1 VIIGVGVDQLDIAR
15 VERELAGTTGFRE
28 QVFTELE
35 IAYSESKAHP
45 AMHYAARFAA
55 KEAFMK
61 GLGTGW
67 RDGIGFAEIEIRND
81 NMGRPAIQLRGRA
94 QQMAQDLGV
103 TAIHVSLTHTRTIA
117 AAVVLLEG

>member
-1 VIIGVGVDQLDIAR
+1 MIIGVGIDQLDIAR

-28 QVFTELE
+28 QVFTEVE
-35 IAYSESKAHP
+35 VAYCEAKAHP

-67 RDGIGFAEIEIRND
+67 RDGIGFGEIEIRND
-81 NMGRPAIQLRGRA
+81 SMGRPALQLRGRA
-94 QQMAQDLGV
+94 QEMAQDRGV
-103 TAIHVSLTHTRTIA
+103 TAIHVSLTHTRTFA

>member
-1 VIIGVGVDQLDIAR
+1 VIIGVGIDQLDIAR
-15 VERELAGTTGFRE
+15 VERELAGSTGFRE
-28 QVFTELE
+28 KVFTELE
-35 IAYSESKAHP
+35 IGYCEAKAHP

-81 NMGRPAIQLRGRA
+81 EMGRPAMQLRGRA
-94 QQMAQDLGV
+94 QEMAKDRGV
-103 TAIHVSLTHTRTIA
+103 TAIHVSLTHTRTFA